1 MERNASLKKEGTDG
15 TYGNINSITTGFPS
29 GI

>member
-1 MERNASLKKEGTDG
+1 MERNASLKKEGADG
-15 TYGNINSITTGFPS
+15 TYGNINSITTTFPS